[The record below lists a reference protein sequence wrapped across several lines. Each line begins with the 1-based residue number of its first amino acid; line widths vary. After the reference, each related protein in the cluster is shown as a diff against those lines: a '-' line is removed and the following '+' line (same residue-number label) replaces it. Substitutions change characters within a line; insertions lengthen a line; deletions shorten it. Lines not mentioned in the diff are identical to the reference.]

1 MKNLNRI
8 FVIMIAFLFSFGMY
22 SSNIAEANAN
32 IELTITSANI
42 SKGECICS
50 GYFENI
56 GDSTGVVI
64 QTFLDVTFRDSDNN
78 IIWTGDRYFGQ
89 AQYYLEPGE
98 QVDWQFF
105 MYYDDIPEYYG
116 EYNWQTAYQL
126 WVEDI

>member
-1 MKNLNRI
+1 MTRF
-8 FVIMIAFLFSFGMY
+8 FVTMIAFLFSFGIY
-22 SSNIAEANAN
+22 SNNADAKAN

-56 GDSTGVVI
+56 GDSAGFVI
-64 QTFLDVTFRDSDNN
+64 QTAQDVTFRDSDNN
-78 IIWTGDRYFGQ
+78 IIWTGNRYFGR
-89 AQYYLEPGE
+89 AEYYLEPGE

-126 WVEDI
+126 WVQDI